1 MNLNLYNNNKRSGPG
16 KSGLITTKELAKRWG
31 KHQYTILEWRK
42 KGIIKAANVKSP
54 FDTMTSQYYFD
65 LEYIKELEKDHNIGS
80 N

>member
-16 KSGLITTKELAKRWG
+16 KPGLLTTQELAKRWN
-31 KHQYTILEWRK
+31 KHFNTIHKWRRE
-42 KGIIKAANVKSP
+42 GIIKAANVKSP
-54 FDTMTSQYYFD
+54 FETMTSQYYFD

>member
-1 MNLNLYNNNKRSGPG
+1 MNLNLYNNKNFGADRT
-16 KSGLITTKELAKRWG
+16 GLLTTKELAKRWG